1 MYIYIAIIRSQKEL
15 FDGKT
20 NCSYHSVADPGF
32 SRRGGR
38 CLLIFLAENCMKM
51 KEFRP
56 SGGGGRGASLAAPL
70 DPPLPLLQIKSN

>member
-32 SRRGGR
+32 SRRGEVFTDFFGR
-38 CLLIFLAENCMKM
+38 KLHEN
-51 KEFRP
+51 ER
-56 SGGGGRGASLAAPL
+56 
-70 DPPLPLLQIKSN
+70 I